1 MLLPLCIG
9 YNWNGPRPH
18 LGPWLFWAP
27 GNLVPEKFGPQEIWP
42 VKLGPQENWSPR
54 KLVPAWKSLWGIFI
68 HGPNFLGTKFL
79 GGPNFLG
86 PKFLGGQ
93 ISEGPNFSGTKKG
106 RGLNEIG
113 DHFSYSLCITF
124 LLPIEQWML
133 FSTDIKVRKQNELR
147 RVQNNLQVF
156 CKKTI
161 FYTNC
166 ELSYDE

>member
-1 MLLPLCIG
+1 MHTISYAESLDITEMVPKII
-9 YNWNGPRPH
+9 GPRMKIIMRH
-18 LGPWLFWAP
+18 FHTGTKFLGAP
-27 GNLVPEKFGPQEIWP
+27 IC
-42 VKLGPQENWSPR
+42 R
-54 KLVPAWKSLWGIFI
+54 
-68 HGPNFLGTKFL
+68 GPNFLGTKFL

-133 FSTDIKVRKQNELR
+133 FSTDIKVSKQNELR